1 MLKMKICHETKLVD
15 KLAHPNLVQ
24 FKGIVLK
31 ESRIMLE
38 YKVFNL
44 KSYVVNVK
52 VHNLA
57 DLVKHL

>member
-1 MLKMKICHETKLVD
+1 MLKMKICHENKLVD

-38 YKVFNL
+38 YKVFDL
-44 KSYVVNVK
+44 KSYGVNVK
-52 VHNLA
+52 VHNLS

>member
-15 KLAHPNLVQ
+15 KLAHLNLVQ

-44 KSYVVNVK
+44 KSYGVNVK